1 MGKLDPDVL
10 WKGLVCLVSYSQLT
24 GAGSRPRPAVTSAP
38 YGATSILAHPQSQ
51 TQFHQRYFIWLSLQG
66 LLFGSPQL
74 SV

>member
-10 WKGLVCLVSYSQLT
+10 WEGLFCLVSSRQFT
-24 GAGSRPRPAVTSAP
+24 GAGSRPRPAATSAP
-38 YGATSILAHPQSQ
+38 QGVTAILAHPQSQ
-51 TQFHQRYFIWLSLQG
+51 TQFHQRCFFWLSFQG